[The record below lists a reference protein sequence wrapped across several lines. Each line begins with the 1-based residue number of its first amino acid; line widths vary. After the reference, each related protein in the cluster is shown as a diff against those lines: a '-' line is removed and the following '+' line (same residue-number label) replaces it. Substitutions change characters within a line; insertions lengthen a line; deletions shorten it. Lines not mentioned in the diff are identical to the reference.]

1 MFEHVLCHRHLAGTQ
16 HEQDG
21 ERWRVERSEDEEAA
35 GTEAEEVRK
44 AWLGLLP
51 EGTK

>member
-1 MFEHVLCHRHLAGTQ
+1 MEM
-16 HEQDG
+16 
-21 ERWRVERSEDEEAA
+21 SEDQEAA